1 MTRNKILGVIE
12 GFYGPPWTHEQR
24 LSCIDEIDAL
34 GWNTYVWAAKLEP
47 RHRDAWR
54 DSFTSDELQQFTE
67 LSTRSTNVDLA
78 IGLTPGDD
86 ASNDEVINKLSSAID
101 AGAKVVVLCF
111 DDLPVLHAA
120 ERHRTLAH
128 SVLQAFAVPV
138 WIVPTHYAGV
148 EGSAYLTALVE
159 NLHPDIEV
167 MWTGNTVVTDS
178 ITIDDARTRQDVTAG
193 RPPLLWDNTPVNDA
207 GMRGHLH
214 LGPYSGRES
223 GLLEACS
230 GILWNPMQEY
240 SASLPTL
247 HSAAAWVRDE
257 DPAIAWSKYVQE
269 HSLTLLAQATAYRS
283 DVHWPGEQP
292 ARQWWES
299 VAGMTVEDASVAP
312 WVQASKEG
320 AALALVALNVLDAI
334 EPLAGVEKSKAVRK
348 LMGWGQHRTRF
359 ARTFGAGPR
368 VRPIATQD
376 NNGNFV
382 LLPAS
387 VEESESLVDVLILQA
402 LNRLSD

>member
-1 MTRNKILGVIE
+1 MTRKKILGVIE

-54 DSFTSDELQQFTE
+54 DPFTRDELRQFTE
-67 LSTRSTNVDLA
+67 LSMRSTNVDFA

-86 ASNDEVINKLSSAID
+86 ASNEEVVHKLAPAID
-101 AGAKVVVLCF
+101 AGATVVVLCF

-120 ERHRTLAH
+120 ERHRNIAH
-128 SVLQAFAVPV
+128 AVLQAFAIPV
-138 WIVPTHYAGV
+138 WIVPTHYAGT
-148 EGSAYLTALVE
+148 EGSGYLTSLLE
-159 NLHPDIEV
+159 NLHPDVEV

-178 ITIDDARTRQDVTAG
+178 ISVDDARSRQNVTAG
-193 RPPLLWDNTPVNDA
+193 RLPLLWDNTPVNDA

-214 LGPYSGRES
+214 IGPYSGRER
-223 GLLEACS
+223 GLLEECS
-230 GILWNPMQEY
+230 GILWNPMEEY

-247 HSAAAWVRDE
+247 HSAAAWVRNE
-257 DPAIAWSKYVQE
+257 DSDVAWSEYVRK

-283 DVHWPGEQP
+283 DVHWPGDNPTRE
-292 ARQWWES
+292 WWES
-299 VAGMTVEDASVAP
+299 VAAMTDMNVDVSP
-312 WVQASKEG
+312 WVQAAKEG
-320 AALALVALNVLDAI
+320 ATLALVALKALDAS
-334 EPLAGVEKSKAVRK
+334 EPLSDIEKSKAVRK
-348 LMGWGQHRTRF
+348 LMGWGQHRTRS

-368 VRPIATQD
+368 IRPIATQD
-376 NNGNFV
+376 SNGNFV

-387 VEESESLVDVLILQA
+387 VEESESLVDVLIRQA
-402 LNRLSD
+402 LERLSD